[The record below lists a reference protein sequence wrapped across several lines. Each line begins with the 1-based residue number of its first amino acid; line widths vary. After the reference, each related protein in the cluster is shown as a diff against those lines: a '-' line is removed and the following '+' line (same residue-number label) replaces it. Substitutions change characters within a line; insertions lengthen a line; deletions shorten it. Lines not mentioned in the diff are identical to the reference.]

1 MKSLLVVHPERC
13 ESCRSCELAC
23 AVAHSQSK
31 TLLGALQEEKP
42 PKKRVWVE
50 KGASFSA
57 PLQCRHCEKA
67 PCVNICPTAAL
78 WRRNPDSPVVLD
90 HERCIG
96 CRWCILACPFG
107 VIRMDPKEGAIL
119 KCDLCAERLAKGE
132 VPACVE
138 SCPTGAITLEEVE
151 DVVQDKRDAFLL
163 RIERAAEA
171 AKP

>member
-1 MKSLLVVHPERC
+1 VKSILVVHPERC
-13 ESCRSCELAC
+13 VGCRSCELAC

-42 PKKRVWVE
+42 PKQRVWVE
-50 KGASFSA
+50 KGGAYSA

-67 PCVNICPTAAL
+67 PCVAICPTAAL

-90 HERCIG
+90 HGRCIG
-96 CRWCILACPFG
+96 CRWCLLACPFG
-107 VIRMDPKEGAIL
+107 VIRMDTKDGAIV
-119 KCDLCAERLAKGE
+119 KCDLCAERLANGE
-132 VPACVE
+132 IPACVE
-138 SCPTGAITLEEVE
+138 SCHVGALTLEKVD
-151 DVVQDKRDAFLL
+151 DVVEHKREAFLL

>member
-1 MKSLLVVHPERC
+1 M
-13 ESCRSCELAC
+13 
-23 AVAHSQSK
+23 
-31 TLLGALQEEKP
+31 
-42 PKKRVWVE
+42 RVWVE
-50 KGASFSA
+50 KGGSFST

-67 PCVNICPTAAL
+67 PCAAICPTAAL
-78 WRRNPDSPVVLD
+78 WRRNQDSPVVLD

-107 VIRMDPKEGAIL
+107 VIRMDPKDGAIV

-138 SCPTGAITLEEVE
+138 SCHTRAITLEAIE
-151 DVVQDKRDAFLL
+151 DVVQDKREAFLL

-171 AKP
+171 AQP